1 MKIIRETSPY
11 IHKKVSVERMMLD
24 VLIALLPLCIFAIIV
39 NGFNSL
45 YMILL
50 SSIIMVT
57 AEVIFCKIIK
67 HNISINNILSPLISG
82 IIFALLLPTKTNVYV
97 IIMGSLFGIIIGKLL
112 FGGIGSNIFNPACL
126 GRVFVMVAFGSK
138 LNYTNDKFYDVVTGG
153 TPLVT
158 NDYSILDLLLGTIP
172 GSIGEVCKILIIL
185 GGIYLFIR
193 KSADFRVTISMLLT
207 FLVIMFA
214 WGITTKSENIF
225 SFSLYQLLAGGV
237 IFGAVFMVTDPVTSP
252 ITRPGRIW
260 YGIIV
265 AIIAAFIR
273 IFGAYPEGVC
283 FAILLGNMCVPAI
296 DYYKWSTNK
305 YSYKHIIAWTVVI
318 IAAFLIVLLGA

>member
-24 VLIALLPLCIFAIIV
+24 VLFSLLPLCTFAIIV

-50 SSIIMVT
+50 SSIIMVG
-57 AEVIFCKIIK
+57 AEIIFCKIIK
-67 HNISINNILSPLISG
+67 HKITINNFFAPLISG
-82 IIFALLLPTKTNVYV
+82 IIFALLLPTKTNIYI
-97 IIMGSLFGIIIGKLL
+97 IIMGSIFGIVVGKLL
-112 FGGIGSNIFNPACL
+112 FGGLGANIFNPACL

-138 LNYTNDKFYDVVTGG
+138 LDYTSDKYYDVVAGG
-153 TPLVT
+153 TPLVG
-158 NDYSILDLLLGTIP
+158 NGYSLSDVFFGTIP

-193 KSADFRVTISMLLT
+193 NSADFRITLSMLIT
-207 FLVIMFA
+207 FFILMLAF
-214 WGITTKSENIF
+214 GITSETENIF
-225 SFSLYQLLAGGV
+225 SFSLYQLLTGGV
-237 IFGAVFMVTDPVTSP
+237 LFGAFFMVTDPVTSP

-265 AIIAAFIR
+265 GIIAAFIR

-305 YSYKHIIAWTVVI
+305 YNYKHIIAWTTILI
-318 IAAFLIVLLGA
+318 ISFLIIVFGA